1 MKVIPTAA
9 ETPTQIAMKRC
20 DCAKQRMAAARIRE
34 VTEGWPEYA
43 AATLESMAPRTPQ
56 QAAALERVKAK
67 PTGSYYLWGFYAT
80 GKTHLLIAQYQR
92 LALAGV
98 PCMLRSS
105 RQLADEMRKAE
116 MAPPAGEEPYESPV
130 LRMMENQA
138 HAHVF
143 IDDIEK
149 TPARTD
155 FRAEAAF
162 HWLDTLKRRQ
172 HGLTITSNLPL
183 EKLTDYLG
191 DAAVARIMR
200 LCERVEL

>member
-1 MKVIPTAA
+1 
-9 ETPTQIAMKRC
+9 
-20 DCAKQRMAAARIRE
+20 
-34 VTEGWPEYA
+34 
-43 AATLESMAPRTPQ
+43 MAPRTPAQ
-56 QAAALERVKAK
+56 SAALERVKSK

-130 LRMMENQA
+130 LRLMESQA
-138 HAHVF
+138 HVHLF

-172 HGLTITSNLPL
+172 HGLTVTSNLPL
-183 EKLTDYLG
+183 EALTGYLG

-200 LCERVEL
+200 VCERVQL